1 MPPRWDG
8 RFERWSLP
16 GGVRVHLAPSR
27 KFKTATVKVFVR
39 TDLAADTATEVA
51 LLPFVLRHGTR
62 RLPSMRAVNRA
73 LETLYGT
80 RLAVDVLKLGE
91 QQVIAL
97 RLDLLGDAYLP
108 ADEGVLTP
116 GVELLADL
124 LLDPRRGEAGALPGD
139 AVAQEQEKLRRF
151 LEGLIDD
158 KATWASERC
167 VQVMCGDEPYGV
179 SEYGHLDAIARADG
193 GALEARR
200 RTLLDGAP
208 IDVYLAGAFD
218 PAAAR
223 EVVAR
228 AFGERLARG
237 SATELRG
244 TTAHPH
250 PAEPRHVTERLPV
263 KQARLIMGLRTPVRL
278 DDPGYWALLLMNG
291 VLGGFPHAKLFRNV
305 REKAGLCYDA
315 CSTHER
321 LKGLVFIACGVEAQN
336 VERARDLCLEQ
347 VAAIA
352 RGEVGDDE
360 LEHTRLAYAQGYR
373 QLLDA
378 PAQLVNLDYIMALGG
393 RSGAPEEASQAV
405 AGVTRDDVVAAAQ
418 ELRLD
423 TVFALVPEA
432 DAQEAT
438 CAS

>member
-1 MPPRWDG
+1 M
-8 RFERWSLP
+8 
-16 GGVRVHLAPSR
+16 HLAPSR

-39 TDLAADTATEVA
+39 TDLDASTATEVA

-62 RLPSMRAVNRA
+62 SLPSMRAVNRA
-73 LETLYGT
+73 LEALYGT

-108 ADEGVLTP
+108 PQDGVLAR
-116 GVELLADL
+116 GVELLANL
-124 LLDPRRGEAGALPGD
+124 LLDPRREGEALASD

-151 LEGLIDD
+151 LEGLVDD

-167 VQVMCGDEPYGV
+167 VQVMCADEPYGV
-179 SEYGHLDAIARADG
+179 SEYGRLADIDAADG
-193 GALEARR
+193 PALEARR
-200 RTLLDGAP
+200 RALLAEAP

-223 EVVAR
+223 EVVSR
-228 AFGERLARG
+228 AFGARLPRREVA
-237 SATELRG
+237 ALRG
-244 TTAHPH
+244 TTPH
-250 PAEPRHVTERLPV
+250 PAPREPREVTERMPV
-263 KQARLIMGLRTPVRL
+263 KQARLALGLRTPVRL
-278 DDPGYWALLLMNG
+278 EDPAYWALLLMNG

-315 CSTHER
+315 ASTHER
-321 LKGLVFIACGVEAQN
+321 LKGLVFIACGVDAQN
-336 VERARDLCLEQ
+336 VQRARDLCLEQ

-352 RGEVGDDE
+352 RGDVTDDE

-378 PAQLVNLDYIMALGG
+378 PAQLVNLDYIMALGD
-393 RSGAPEEASQAV
+393 RSGAPEEASRAV
-405 AGVTRDDVVAAAQ
+405 ARVTRDDVVAVAQ
-418 ELRLD
+418 GLRLD
-423 TVFALVPEA
+423 TVFALAPE
-432 DAQEAT
+432 EAA

>member
-1 MPPRWDG
+1 M
-8 RFERWSLP
+8 
-16 GGVRVHLAPSR
+16 HLAPSR

-39 TDLAADTATEVA
+39 ADLAAATATEVA

-108 ADEGVLTP
+108 PDEGVLAP
-116 GVELLADL
+116 GIELLADL
-124 LLDPRRGEAGALPGD
+124 LLDPRSDPGD
-139 AVAQEQEKLRRF
+139 AVAQEHEKLRRF
-151 LEGLIDD
+151 LEGLVDD

-167 VQVMCGDEPYGV
+167 VQLMCGDEPYGA
-179 SEYGHLDAIARADG
+179 SEYGSVDAIARADAA
-193 GALEARR
+193 ALEARR
-200 RTLLDGAP
+200 RALLATAP

-218 PAAAR
+218 PVAAR

-228 AFGERLARG
+228 AFGERLRRAG
-237 SATELRG
+237 AATLRG
-244 TTAHPH
+244 TTPH
-250 PAEPRHVTERLPV
+250 PAPREPRDVVERLPV
-263 KQARLIMGLRTPVRL
+263 KQARLVMGLRTPVRL
-278 DDPGYWALLLMNG
+278 QDPAYWALLLMNG

-315 CSTHER
+315 GSTHER
-321 LKGLVFIACGVEAQN
+321 LKGLVFVACGVEAQN

-352 RGEVGDDE
+352 RGEVTDDE

-378 PAQLVNLDYIMALGG
+378 PAQLVNLDYIMALGD

-405 AGVTRDDVVAAAQ
+405 AGVSRDEVVAAAQ
-418 ELRLD
+418 GLRLD
-423 TVFALVPEA
+423 TVFALAPEA
-432 DAQEAT
+432 QGEEAP